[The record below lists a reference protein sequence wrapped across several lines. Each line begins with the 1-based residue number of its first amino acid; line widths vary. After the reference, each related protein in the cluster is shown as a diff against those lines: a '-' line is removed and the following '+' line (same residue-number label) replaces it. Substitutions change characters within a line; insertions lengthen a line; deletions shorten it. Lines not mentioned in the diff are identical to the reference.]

1 MTYRILF
8 EMNVYTYLRASTE
21 DQDATRAVE
30 SLQQF
35 ATDHS
40 LTITGQYVENVSG
53 TKLDRPELMRLIGD
67 AVKGDILLIEQID
80 RLTRLTADDWSTL
93 KTAITSK
100 GIKIVSMDLPT
111 SLMVL
116 KNVDDAFMDGIM
128 SAVNSML
135 MDILATTARKDYTDR
150 RRRQDQG
157 IAKAKAEGKFKGRQI
172 TAEGQAKID
181 KFWSKI
187 NSGMSVA
194 DSSELAGFKRA
205 YGYKLIAKA
214 KAEA

>member
-1 MTYRILF
+1 
-8 EMNVYTYLRASTE
+8 MNVYTYLRASTE

-35 ATDHS
+35 ATDHD

-80 RLTRLTADDWSTL
+80 RLTRLTAADWETL
-93 KTAITSK
+93 KGAISSK

-116 KNVDDAFMDGIM
+116 NTKTDDFMEGIM
-128 SAVNSML
+128 TAVNSML

-150 RRRQDQG
+150 LRRQTQG
-157 IAKAKAEGKFKGRQI
+157 IAKAKAAGKFKGRQV
-172 TAEGQAKID
+172 TAEGQARIDTFWKKIE
-181 KFWSKI
+181 
-187 NSGMSVA
+187 SGLSVSDA
-194 DSSELAGFKRA
+194 STVAGFKKA
-205 YGYKLIAKA
+205 YGYKLIAKS
-214 KAEA
+214 KATE